1 MQPFFTVDC
10 STISALR
17 SPASLRRPVPRRPEE
32 YTLLPRFFLQLPI
45 PPLWTQCTSY
55 GTIATSTALAS
66 DLPRSLSI
74 VEYEPV
80 ICRPKSPALDPLVAG
95 AAFICSSRHLDPD
108 SRHRSTLALRCIPGS
123 FTARSP
129 LPASP
134 PLPRRTPRPTSA
146 RLRLPGLP
154 SAQQCPHTPEDHS
167 ITAMHSTRRRRSL
180 STTASPSP
188 VPFTTSL
195 IVAIPASGSTPTPLM
210 RGEPALFSCAPQY
223 HPYRSTRASSTPQ
236 AASPTC
242 PGLLV
247 LLSPAPRT
255 ARPNFTPPHPLLEPP
270 AHSHHIQLTSRLH
283 ALSYNSQRRPAPPGS
298 NNLCCVLQPHLDSR
312 YMLSL
317 CIEASACFGAR
328 SCTCAALHRTRSSLK
343 TVSPPR
349 IRFQELCDP
358 DYKHLNLSSIYLPTY
373 SFLVTCKYRTS
384 CAITSSYVIVHPR
397 VPFDDVTTES
407 SIPYSALSL
416 ILCFAHR
423 GITLISTREHRKS
436 PPALD
441 LWSLHGQSHAYFDA
455 HPVHSLP
462 AHEAQP

>member
-55 GTIATSTALAS
+55 AS
-66 DLPRSLSI
+66 SNTSLSYAAPN
-74 VEYEPV
+74 VLRLRDVAHTCFGVRSPA
-80 ICRPKSPALDPLVAG
+80 CAAPALDPLVAG

-108 SRHRSTLALRCIPGS
+108 SHRHRSTLALRCIPGS

-210 RGEPALFSCAPQY
+210 RGEPATIPTDRRAHLQRRKRY
-223 HPYRSTRASSTPQ
+223 HQ
-236 AASPTC
+236 
-242 PGLLV
+242 
-247 LLSPAPRT
+247 PAQVCSYCFLRLPAQHDQT
-255 ARPNFTPPHPLLEPP
+255 YPHCTLCSIKPP

-283 ALSYNSQRRPAPPGS
+283 ALSYNSQRRAAPPGS

-312 YMLSL
+312 YVLSL
-317 CIEASACFGAR
+317 CIE
-328 SCTCAALHRTRSSLK
+328 
-343 TVSPPR
+343 
-349 IRFQELCDP
+349 
-358 DYKHLNLSSIYLPTY
+358 
-373 SFLVTCKYRTS
+373 
-384 CAITSSYVIVHPR
+384 
-397 VPFDDVTTES
+397 
-407 SIPYSALSL
+407 
-416 ILCFAHR
+416 
-423 GITLISTREHRKS
+423 ITLRGTLVHARGAAS
-436 PPALD
+436 D
-441 LWSLHGQSHAYFDA
+441 LHIARD
-455 HPVHSLP
+455 
-462 AHEAQP
+462 